1 MSVLDFIASLISS
14 MAWPLFALGIAF
26 LFRHQIRKL
35 LAVAGPLRRLKGP
48 GGLEAFDDTVAVETK
63 QSATEALEL
72 VGVSGQTSLTLL
84 EDLDAVAQVSAR
96 GAVVDAAT
104 RVESRLLAM
113 LQEKEVEIGPNRSL
127 GTIASVAYKK
137 GIMGEATFQAV
148 LGLRV
153 MRNLAVHGG
162 EEDLDAAR
170 AMEFLS
176 LAEAVLYS
184 LGVRPG

>member
-1 MSVLDFIASLISS
+1 MDYPPAYNGCLLNGSIAT
-14 MAWPLFALGIAF
+14 LGVRG
-26 LFRHQIRKL
+26 LGDRSPRRVH
-35 LAVAGPLRRLKGP
+35 VAN
-48 GGLEAFDDTVAVETK
+48 
-63 QSATEALEL
+63 
-72 VGVSGQTSLTLL
+72 
-84 EDLDAVAQVSAR
+84 
-96 GAVVDAAT
+96 AT
-104 RVESRLLAM
+104 RHFSYPCNFSVSNPVSPVTNIYEQAQRDQARRRAPNVGGSSRRLAM
-113 LQEKEVEIGPNRSL
+113 LQEAGVGIGPNRSL

-184 LGVRPG
+184 LDVRPE